1 MCLLSLKANAFPQI
15 GNFLATENTN
25 FNFFFTYFS
34 DNNAKDSSPFQCM
47 PELELETV
55 FEAGT
60 SLDPSN
66 SVEYEVCEN
75 GATTSASSSSIVQ
88 QSINTTT
95 TTNRLSSPTK
105 VTSTKTLAAAV
116 ASSRRPLLEPP
127 TLAEAKKSMK
137 VRTNAMAN
145 SDVTFSAMV

>member
-1 MCLLSLKANAFPQI
+1 MPIL
-15 GNFLATENTN
+15 T
-25 FNFFFTYFS
+25 FFFIFFFS
-34 DNNAKDSSPFQCM
+34 DNNTKDSSPFQCM

-75 GATTSASSSSIVQ
+75 GATASASSSSIVQ

-105 VTSTKTLAAAV
+105 VTSTKTLAAA

>member
-1 MCLLSLKANAFPQI
+1 MPIL
-15 GNFLATENTN
+15 T
-25 FNFFFTYFS
+25 FFFIFFL
-34 DNNAKDSSPFQCM
+34 DNNTKDSSPFQCM

-75 GATTSASSSSIVQ
+75 GATASASSSSIVQ

-105 VTSTKTLAAAV
+105 VTSTKTLA

>member
-1 MCLLSLKANAFPQI
+1 MLFHRLEIF
-15 GNFLATENTN
+15 FFATENTN
-25 FNFFFTYFS
+25 FNFFFTYFFYIFS

-75 GATTSASSSSIVQ
+75 GATASASSSSIVQ

>member
-1 MCLLSLKANAFPQI
+1 
-15 GNFLATENTN
+15 
-25 FNFFFTYFS
+25 
-34 DNNAKDSSPFQCM
+34 M

-75 GATTSASSSSIVQ
+75 GATASASSSSIVQ

-105 VTSTKTLAAAV
+105 VTSTKTLA